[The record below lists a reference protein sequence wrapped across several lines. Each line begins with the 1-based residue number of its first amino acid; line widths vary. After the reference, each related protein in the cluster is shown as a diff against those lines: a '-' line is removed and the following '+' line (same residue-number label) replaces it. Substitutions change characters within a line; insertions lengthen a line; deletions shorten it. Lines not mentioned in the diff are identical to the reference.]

1 MKPHMLNLR
10 WRRCLW
16 LHPAETSGGIP
27 GRDMQHTGK
36 DTTGYL
42 MRRLWRDWMRKHL
55 PRITVAVSLMLVVA
69 AASAA
74 YPKLI
79 ETSINMLQAENRN
92 VIWMMPAAIILV
104 TFFKGLAAY
113 GQSVLAQSVALRV
126 INELQKA
133 MFAHLMRADMRTHH
147 LNSTG
152 KLISRFTN
160 DVNLMRDALSRTMT
174 AMARDLVTALALVG
188 MMFYLDWLLT
198 LLVIMTYPIAGR
210 PIIRIGRRL
219 RRASTNAQ
227 SGMGDLT
234 ANLEQAFSGVRLIK
248 SYRMESYERG
258 RANDLFDQIYYLV
271 MKTVKGRARMYP
283 ILETLGGVSVAAVLA
298 YGGWRIISGTGTLGG
313 FVGFLSAVILA
324 YQPIRSLGNL
334 NAALQEGLAAVKRSF
349 DLLDEGA
356 EIFDQPDAKPLVVSG
371 GAVAFQHVSFE
382 YEAGKT
388 ALKDV
393 CFDVAAG
400 QTIALVGPSGAGKS
414 TVMNM
419 LLRFYDADT
428 GSVMIDGQDVRGVT
442 IASLRD
448 SIALVSQDVTLFN
461 DTAAA
466 NIRFGRPDAS
476 DEDVIAAA
484 KAAAAH
490 DFISGLPEGYDT
502 LVGDRGLKLSGGERQ
517 RIAIARAMLK
527 DARIL
532 LLDEA
537 TSALDA
543 ESEQQVQAALDRLT
557 EGRTTLVIAHRLA
570 TVMNADGILVMDG
583 GRIVETGT
591 HESLQQQD
599 GLYARLSRLQFR
611 TTVSEPADGDSQK
624 DNQDDG
630 VVAERAKA

>member
-1 MKPHMLNLR
+1 M
-10 WRRCLW
+10 W
-16 LHPAETSGGIP
+16 LHRAETFGGNSIP
-27 GRDMQHTGK
+27 DSQDLAK
-36 DTTGYL
+36 ETTGYL
-42 MRRLWRDWMRKHL
+42 MRRLWRDWMRQHL
-55 PRITVAVSLMLVVA
+55 PRIIAAGSLMLVVA

-79 ETSINMLQAENRN
+79 ETSVTMIEAKNRN
-92 VIWMMPAAIILV
+92 VIWMMPLAIIFV
-104 TFFKGLAAY
+104 TFFKGLASY
-113 GQSVLAQSVALRV
+113 GQSVLSQSVALRV
-126 INELQKA
+126 INAIQKA
-133 MFAHLMRADMRTHH
+133 MFAHLTRADLRTHH

-198 LLVIMTYPIAGR
+198 LLVIVTYPIAGR

-234 ANLEQAFSGVRLIK
+234 ANLEQSFSGIRLIK
-248 SYRMESYERG
+248 SYGMETYERE
-258 RANDLFDQIYYLV
+258 RANTLFDNIYYLV
-271 MKTVKGRARMYP
+271 MKTVKGRARTYP

-298 YGGWRIISGTGTLGG
+298 YGGWRIISGTGTLGE

-349 DLLDEGA
+349 DLLDEEA
-356 EIFDQPDAKPLVVSG
+356 EIFDAPDAKPLQLKG
-371 GAVAFQHVSFE
+371 GGVSFTNTSFA
-382 YEAGKT
+382 YEPGKT
-388 ALKDV
+388 ALENV
-393 CFDVAAG
+393 TFDVEAG
-400 QTIALVGPSGAGKS
+400 RTIALVGPSGAGKS
-414 TVMNM
+414 TVMNL
-419 LLRFYDADT
+419 LLRFYDT
-428 GSVMIDGQDVRGVT
+428 TGGSVSVDGQDVRNVT
-442 IASLRD
+442 VASLRD

-476 DEDVIAAA
+476 DEDVIEAA
-484 KAAAAH
+484 KSAAAH
-490 DFISGLPEGYDT
+490 DFVTALPDGYDT
-502 LVGDRGLKLSGGERQ
+502 IVGDRGLKLSGGERQ

-527 DARIL
+527 DAPIL

-543 ESEQQVQAALDRLT
+543 ESERHVRAALDRLT
-557 EGRTTLVIAHRLA
+557 KGRTTLVIAHRLA
-570 TVMNADGILVMDG
+570 TVMNADSILVMDG
-583 GRIVETGT
+583 GQIVETGT
-591 HESLQQQD
+591 HQTLQSQD

-611 TTVSEPADGDSQK
+611 DTVDPEEGPGDSP
-624 DNQDDG
+624 DDG
-630 VVAERAKA
+630 PDDTGDGAPAERARA

>member
-1 MKPHMLNLR
+1 
-10 WRRCLW
+10 
-16 LHPAETSGGIP
+16 
-27 GRDMQHTGK
+27 MQHTGK

-42 MRRLWRDWMRKHL
+42 MRRLWREWMRKHL
-55 PRITVAVSLMLVVA
+55 PRIIMAVSLMLVVA

-92 VIWMMPAAIILV
+92 VIWMMPLAIVLV
-104 TFFKGLAAY
+104 TFIKGLAAY

-174 AMARDLVTALALVG
+174 AMARDLMTALALVG

-298 YGGWRIISGTGTLGG
+298 YGGWRIVSGTGTLGE

-349 DLLDEGA
+349 DLLDEDA
-356 EIFDQPDAKPLVVSG
+356 EIFDRPDAEPLTVSG
-371 GAVAFQHVSFE
+371 GAVAFEQVSFE

-393 CFDVAAG
+393 TFHVAAG

-419 LLRFYDADT
+419 LLRFYDPDT

-527 DARIL
+527 DAPIL

-570 TVMNADGILVMDG
+570 TVMNADSILVMDG

-611 TTVSEPADGDSQK
+611 STVPGPAAGEPQDESQ
-624 DNQDDG
+624 QDDG
-630 VVAERAKA
+630 AVAERAKA

>member
-1 MKPHMLNLR
+1 
-10 WRRCLW
+10 
-16 LHPAETSGGIP
+16 
-27 GRDMQHTGK
+27 MQDTGK

-55 PRITVAVSLMLVVA
+55 PRISMAVALMLVVA

-79 ETSINMLQAENRN
+79 ETSINMLEAKDAS
-92 VIWMMPAAIILV
+92 VIWMMPVAIILV
-104 TFFKGLAAY
+104 TFCKGLASY
-113 GQSVLAQSVALRV
+113 GQSVLSQSVALRV
-126 INELQKA
+126 INEIQKA

-147 LNSTG
+147 MTSTG

-174 AMARDLVTALALVG
+174 AMARDFVTAAALVG

-198 LLVIMTYPIAGR
+198 LLVIATYPIAGR

-219 RRASTNAQ
+219 RRASSNAQ

-234 ANLEQAFSGVRLIK
+234 SNLEQAFSGVRLIK
-248 SYRMESYERG
+248 SYRMETYERS

-283 ILETLGGVSVAAVLA
+283 ILETLGGASVAAVLA
-298 YGGWRIISGTGTLGG
+298 YGGWRIISGTGTLGE

-349 DLLDEGA
+349 DLLDEDA
-356 EIFDQPDAKPLVVSG
+356 QIFDPTDAKPLAVSG
-371 GAVAFQHVSFE
+371 GAVSFAKVNFE
-382 YEAGKT
+382 YEPGKT
-388 ALKDV
+388 ALHDV
-393 CFDVAAG
+393 SFEAQAG

-428 GSVMIDGQDVRGVT
+428 GSVMIDGQDIRTVT
-442 IASLRD
+442 ISSLRD

-461 DTAAA
+461 DTVAA
-466 NIRFGRPDAS
+466 NIRFGRPDAGE
-476 DEDVIAAA
+476 DDVIAAA

-490 DFISGLPEGYDT
+490 DFISDLPEGYDT

-527 DARIL
+527 DAPIL

-543 ESEQQVQAALDRLT
+543 ESEQIVQTALNRLT

-570 TVMNADGILVMDG
+570 TVMNADSILVMDG

-591 HESLQQQD
+591 HDSLQDQD

-611 TTVSEPADGDSQK
+611 TSVSDDTQDGS
-624 DNQDDG
+624 QDDG
-630 VVAERAKA
+630 ETAERAQA